1 MSMNAAAQPMRRILV
16 VIPAQIGDVF
26 NCTPLIRAAR
36 LRWPQASI
44 DVLGFAGTMGL
55 LAGNP
60 DVSACIEIAR
70 SQGLAAQLRQAL
82 RLWRRYDLA
91 FVTRTSDRAHLYG
104 FVAARKRSASVPAT
118 GPGSSWKRWAAQH
131 WHTAQYGR
139 NDVLEKLR
147 LIGPWAP
154 APAAVSLTPP
164 AAQPLPAEI
173 EAQLR
178 HPLVVVQVPS
188 MWRYKQW
195 PVAHFRRVVEGLLAD
210 GVQVVLTGSG
220 SDNDRRLVDQVGD
233 LAAAPALLNVA
244 GHFNLSQVRGL
255 LEQADAYLG
264 PDTSVTH
271 LAAAVGTP
279 IVTVYGP
286 SLPDAFG
293 PWPRDHTAT
302 QPWARRAQRQH
313 VRNIVLLQ
321 GADLPGQTCVPC
333 NRMGCAN
340 RHDSESQ
347 CLSSLEPERVLVE
360 LRSVLQASL
369 LAKRPSGIKP
379 EIATANR

>member
-1 MSMNAAAQPMRRILV
+1 MSTNSAAQPMRRILV

-26 NCTPLIRAAR
+26 NCTPLIRASR
-36 LRWPQASI
+36 LRWPQARI

-60 DVSACIEIAR
+60 DVSACIEISR
-70 SQGLAAQLRQAL
+70 SQGMVAQLRQAW

-91 FVTRTSDRAHLYG
+91 FITRTSDRAHLYG
-104 FVAARKRSASVPAT
+104 WVAARQRSASVPAT

-131 WHTAQYGR
+131 AHTAQYGS

-147 LIGPWAP
+147 LLEPWAP
-154 APAAVSLTPP
+154 VPAALSLIPP

-173 EAQLR
+173 EQQLR
-178 HPLVVVQVPS
+178 QPLVVVQVPS

-195 PVAHFRRVVEGLLAD
+195 PVAHYRRVVEGLLAD

-220 SDNDRRLVDQVGD
+220 SDNDRQLVDQVGD
-233 LAAAPALLNVA
+233 VAAAPGLLDVA
-244 GHFNLSQVRGL
+244 GRLNLSQVRGL
-255 LEQADAYLG
+255 LARADAYLG

-271 LAAAVGTP
+271 LAAAVGIP

-293 PWPRDHTAT
+293 PWPHEHAAR
-302 QPWARRAQRQH
+302 QPWARRAPRQQ

-321 GADLPGQTCVPC
+321 GSDLPEQACVPC

-340 RHDSESQ
+340 RHDSESH
-347 CLSSLEPERVLVE
+347 CLVSLEPERVLAE
-360 LRSVLQASL
+360 LRAVLEACGPAAQRS
-369 LAKRPSGIKP
+369 SIKS
-379 EIATANR
+379 ETATAGR